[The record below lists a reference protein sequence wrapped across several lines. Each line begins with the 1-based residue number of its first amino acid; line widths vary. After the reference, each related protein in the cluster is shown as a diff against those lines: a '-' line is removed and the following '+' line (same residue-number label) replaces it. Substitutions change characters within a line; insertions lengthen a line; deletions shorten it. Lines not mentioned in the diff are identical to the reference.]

1 MRSLRGEVLAEVA
14 GRVVQRIRAPVT
26 RVAVDGIDGAGKTTF
41 ADELAGALRVR
52 GLPVIRASVDGF
64 HHPREIRYRRGRD
77 SSVGYYLDSFDY
89 DRLRRVLLDPLSPGG
104 TGSYVSAV
112 HDVGSDEM
120 VDLEPEQA
128 ADSSVL
134 VFDGIFL
141 HRPELVDYW
150 DCSIFLRV
158 DRPIAVE
165 RMKRRDGAVDATL
178 ERPRYAEGQRLYLE
192 SCRPDEL
199 ATVVVDNDVL
209 NEPKLLR

>member
-1 MRSLRGEVLAEVA
+1 MKPSRRAVLAEVA
-14 GRVVQRIRAPVT
+14 DLVVQHMRAPVT

-41 ADELAGALRVR
+41 ADELAGVLRDR
-52 GLPVIRASVDGF
+52 SRPVIRASVDGF
-64 HHPREIRYRRGRD
+64 HHPREVRYGRGRA

-89 DRLRRVLLDPLSPGG
+89 DSLRRVLLDPLSPGG
-104 TGSYVSAV
+104 AGSYVPAI
-112 HDVGSDEM
+112 HDVASDQT

-128 ADSSVL
+128 ADGSVL

-165 RMKRRDGAVDATL
+165 RIRRRDGTVDVTL

-209 NEPKLLR
+209 DEPKLIQ